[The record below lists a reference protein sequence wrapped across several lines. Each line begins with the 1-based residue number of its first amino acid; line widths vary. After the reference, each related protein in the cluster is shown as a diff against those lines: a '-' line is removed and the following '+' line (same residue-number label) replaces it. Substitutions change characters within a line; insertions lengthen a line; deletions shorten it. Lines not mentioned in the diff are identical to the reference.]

1 LVSLAALLIFV
12 SVVRSRITRIVLL
25 ISIVAYIL
33 TRM

>member
-1 LVSLAALLIFV
+1 V